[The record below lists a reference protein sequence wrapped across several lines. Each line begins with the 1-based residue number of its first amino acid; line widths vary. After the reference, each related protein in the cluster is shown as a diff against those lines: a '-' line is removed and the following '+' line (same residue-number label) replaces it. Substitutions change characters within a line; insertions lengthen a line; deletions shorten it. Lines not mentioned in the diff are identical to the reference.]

1 MSVCAGQA
9 VFGLVALETV
19 AVRALKWRGGGG
31 ESKNIGLKGSN

>member
-19 AVRALKWRGGGG
+19 AFRALKWRGGGG
-31 ESKNIGLKGSN
+31 GVEKY

>member
-19 AVRALKWRGGGG
+19 AFRALKWRGGG